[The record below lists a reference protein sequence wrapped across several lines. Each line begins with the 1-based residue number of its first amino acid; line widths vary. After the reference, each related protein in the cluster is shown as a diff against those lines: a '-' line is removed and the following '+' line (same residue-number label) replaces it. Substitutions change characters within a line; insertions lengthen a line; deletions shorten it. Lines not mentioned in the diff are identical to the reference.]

1 MILECWG
8 LLKSFLKAASDK
20 MVQSLQ
26 NAITGWLNEFDDFA
40 ETPVDCL
47 KPKPEKR

>member
-1 MILECWG
+1 M
-8 LLKSFLKAASDK
+8 KRFLKAASDK

-26 NAITGWLNEFDDFA
+26 DAITGWPNEPEILA
-40 ETPVDCL
+40 ETLVDYL